1 MSVKIKIN
9 WDNENVVSESVRIYR
24 ADSIFTSANLPPL
37 LAEIFNDVD
46 EYEDLAVLEGLTYY
60 YMLSAKLGDQEV
72 FTECFEVKV
81 MKNPV
86 DLVFVRALTSPS
98 RYSVPSSAWPLT
110 IPPHNAGDIV
120 IVFKSGADTELAN
133 YGFTKLDVS
142 GLTDNFM
149 HPWYKIATINQ
160 SASVDIS
167 LSNTSDKICI
177 ILRPSRPVTEVLFEL
192 SSNSFQFVGPGNSSS
207 MVGFVTPTFSIPSTE
222 KGYFLQV
229 YSPGT
234 TYAGFGKAQTIT
246 VSTPATLLASPK
258 IPIAYDYATAYPF
271 VYSDPADPSIKAFS
285 RATFGQASD
294 GTSTQFGGYNAAINY
309 FSGSGATSRFL
320 NLFVIAR

>member
-24 ADSIFTSANLPPL
+24 ADFVFTSNALPQL
-37 LAEIFNDVD
+37 LTEIIGDVY
-46 EYEDLAVLEGLTYY
+46 EYEDFAVTEGSTYF
-60 YMLSAKLGDQEV
+60 YMLSTKLGEQEV

-81 MKNPV
+81 SKEPATLN
-86 DLVFVRALTSPS
+86 FVKALTSPS

-110 IPPHNAGDIV
+110 VPSHNAGDIV
-120 IVFKSGADTELAN
+120 IVFKNGADTELAS

-167 LSNTSDKICI
+167 LSNTSDKTCI

-192 SSNSFQFVGPGNSSS
+192 SSNSSQFVGPGNSSS
-207 MVGFVTPTFSIPSTE
+207 MVGFVTPTFSIPSAK
-222 KGYFLQV
+222 KGYFLQA
-229 YSPGT
+229 YSPGSA
-234 TYAGFGKAQTIT
+234 YAGLGKAQTLT
-246 VSTPATLLASPK
+246 VGSPASLLASPK
-258 IPIAYDYATAYPF
+258 NPIVYDYASAYAE
-271 VYSDPADPSIKAFS
+271 PANSTIKAY
-285 RATFGQASD
+285 AKAVFGQTANGSVN
-294 GTSTQFGGYNAAINY
+294 SFGGYNAAINY
-309 FSGSGATSRFL
+309 FSESGATNRFL
-320 NLFVIAR
+320 NLFVAAR

>member
-1 MSVKIKIN
+1 MSEKIKIN

-120 IVFKSGADTELAN
+120 IVFEGGADIELAN

-142 GLTDNFM
+142 GLTDNFL
-149 HPWYKIATINQ
+149 HPWFKIAQSNQ
-160 SASVDIS
+160 ASNIDLN
-167 LSNTSDKICI
+167 LSNSGDKTVVV
-177 ILRPSRPVTEVLFEL
+177 LRPALPVTDVSFAL
-192 SSNSFQFVGPGNSSS
+192 SANSVAFTGLGNTSSMKSFQ
-207 MVGFVTPTFSIPSTE
+207 TPIVVLSES

-229 YSPGT
+229 YTPSSA
-234 TYAGFGKAQTIT
+234 YSGFGKAQTIT
-246 VSTPATLLASPK
+246 VGSPASLLASPK
-258 IPIAYDYATAYPF
+258 TPISYDYSSAYAE
-271 VYSDPADPSIKAFS
+271 PANPNIKAF
-285 RATFGQASD
+285 AKAIFGQVSD
-294 GTSTQFGGYNAAINY
+294 GSITQFGGYNAAINY
-309 FSGSGATSRFL
+309 FSNTGGTNRFL
-320 NLFVIAR
+320 NLLVTAR